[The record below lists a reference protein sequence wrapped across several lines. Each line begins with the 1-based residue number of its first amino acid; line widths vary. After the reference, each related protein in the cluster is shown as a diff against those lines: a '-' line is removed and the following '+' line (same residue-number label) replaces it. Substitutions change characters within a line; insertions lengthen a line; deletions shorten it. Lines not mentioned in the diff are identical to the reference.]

1 MKKKRWISFFFV
13 FRERKK
19 EKKVFNFHSLF
30 LLMSELKM
38 LLLLLFEWIKE
49 VNDYLFFVAV
59 AVVVVAAVVVVV
71 VVDVVA
77 EKKCW

>member
-1 MKKKRWISFFFV
+1 MKKKDGLASFSFFV
-13 FRERKK
+13 KERKK
-19 EKKVFNFHSLF
+19 KKFSIFIHFF

-38 LLLLLFEWIKE
+38 LLLLFEWIKE

-59 AVVVVAAVVVVV
+59 AVEVVAVVVVV

-77 EKKCW
+77 EKNVGDD